1 MQLVIIDFVKFKDMG
16 VSIERVKYTSL
27 WKRTLEQQNDAH
39 EERREELRVSFINFR
54 EKAAHLVSK
63 IAGVLP
69 GLTQHDISH
78 LDALWEVADLL
89 CGENYPLNPLEAY
102 VFGGAVL
109 LHDSALCFEA
119 YDGGISGIRETTT
132 WKDAFA
138 CLSIDIENEE
148 AKEIADFSALRSLH
162 ASQAEKLTEKHW
174 IDPTTSQP
182 VYLIENSTLRKHLGK
197 LIGLIA
203 ASHHW
208 SIEEVENK
216 LPSQVNSLPGF
227 PREWRI
233 DPIKIACM
241 VRCADA
247 AHIDSERAPD
257 FLHALIKRRGI
268 SFTHWQAQN
277 KLASVDIDQSD
288 SSSSTIL
295 FTSTQKFLE
304 QESEAWWVAY
314 DTICMIDKE
323 IRSSNALLESKLI
336 KTQQFQI
343 KRVKGVESPELM
355 GNYVQTEGWNPCMAE
370 VHVGNIES
378 LVNSLGGEKLYG
390 AGCDKFEI
398 IIRELLQNSRD
409 SIHARREIEQGF
421 VGQISIY
428 LKYDSEGCC
437 LYIEDDGVGM
447 SKRVLTGPLLDFGT
461 SFWTSSLVQSEFPG
475 LRSSKFKALGQFGIG
490 FYSVFM
496 GADKVM
502 VSSKPWNGGS
512 SDVWQLNFNNGL
524 SLRPLLKNEMP
535 IDFKVGISTQV
546 KLYLKPN
553 IFECV
558 DLIEIKRNIAK
569 SENLKVSVKNYISA
583 ICTALDVPVYLR
595 VNDLDYLEIHSDIR
609 KQSNYVDWL
618 KKISFAENQPPEIMT
633 LIESSSDRLRPI
645 LENNQWHGLAAISI
659 TPDNGQNFLSTQTVG
674 SLSSGVHCRG
684 ADNYIG
690 YIDYLPQS
698 AKRDGQKYSA
708 SNDAIN
714 AWAKEQVEI
723 LVNKGLE
730 PIEKCF
736 LAYSLCHFDIDPID
750 VANVIIAR
758 DGNYEIV
765 SFEMLAI
772 MSRTEEITFI
782 KSTFTDHIETHISI
796 NLLPGKVMIKPLRN
810 SNYLSLKLNDGLPDN
825 NNTILGC
832 LYRSIL
838 NLGYTPKVK
847 IEEKKVDSY
856 FGQCDVLIIT
866 STE

>member
-1 MQLVIIDFVKFKDMG
+1 M
-16 VSIERVKYTSL
+16 SIERIKYTGL
-27 WKRTLEQQNDAH
+27 WNRTLEQQDDVY
-39 EERREELRVSFINFR
+39 EERREELRASFINFR
-54 EKAAHLVSK
+54 DKAAHLVSK
-63 IAGVLP
+63 IAGDLP

-78 LDALWEVADLL
+78 LDALWEVADLI
-89 CGENYPLNPLEAY
+89 CGGDYPLNPLEAY

-119 YDGGISGIRETTT
+119 YDNGIDGIRETTT
-132 WKDAFA
+132 WKDSFA
-138 CLSIDIENEE
+138 SLPKSIECDE
-148 AKEIADFSALRSLH
+148 AKKIADFSALRSLH
-162 ASQAEKLTEKHW
+162 ASQAEKLTEKNW
-174 IDPTTSQP
+174 TDPTTQQP

-197 LIGLIA
+197 LIGQIA

-216 LPSQVNSLPGF
+216 LPQQVNVLAGF

-288 SSSSTIL
+288 SSCSTLI

-314 DTICMIDKE
+314 DTVCMIEKE
-323 IRSSNALLESKLI
+323 IRSSNALLESKQI

-355 GNYVQTEGWNPCMAE
+355 GNYIQTDGWNPCMAE

-390 AGCDKFEI
+390 EGCDKFEV
-398 IIRELLQNSRD
+398 IIRELIQNSRD
-409 SIHARREIEQGF
+409 SIHARREIEEGF
-421 VGQISIY
+421 IGKISIQ
-428 LKYDSEGCC
+428 LKHDSEGCY

-475 LRSSKFKALGQFGIG
+475 LRSSKFKAVGQFGIG

-502 VSSKPWNGGS
+502 VSSKPWNGGA

-535 IDFKVGISTQV
+535 NDFKASVSTQI
-546 KLYLKPN
+546 KLHLKPN
-553 IFECV
+553 LLEDG
-558 DLIEIKRNIAK
+558 DLVEIKRNIAK
-569 SENLKVSVKNYISA
+569 SENLKVSIQNYISA
-583 ICTALDVPVYLR
+583 ICAALDVPVCLKI
-595 VNDLDYLEIHSDIR
+595 NDLELLEIHSDIR
-609 KQSNYVDWL
+609 KQENHVDWL
-618 KKISFAENQPPEIMT
+618 KKISFAENQSPEIAA
-633 LIESSSDRLRPI
+633 LIESNSHRLRPI
-645 LENNQWHGLAAISI
+645 IENNQWHGLAAISMI
-659 TPDNGQNFLSTQTVG
+659 PGNEQNFLSINTVG
-674 SLSSGVHCRG
+674 SLSSGVHCRSG
-684 ADNYIG
+684 SDYIG

-708 SNDAIN
+708 SNEAITS
-714 AWAKEQVEI
+714 WAKEQVEI
-723 LVNKGLE
+723 LIQQGIN

-736 LAYSLCHFDIDPID
+736 LAYSLCHFDADPID
-750 VANVIIAR
+750 VANLIIVKN
-758 DGNYEIV
+758 GKIEVV
-765 SFEMLAI
+765 SFEQLAV
-772 MSRTEEITFI
+772 MSIEEDITFV
-782 KSTFTDHIETHISI
+782 KSDYIDHIETHTQIES
-796 NLLPGKVMIKPLRN
+796 LPGKVMIKPLRN
-810 SNYLSLKLNDGLPDN
+810 SNFLSLTLIDGQPES

-832 LYRSIL
+832 LYRSIQK
-838 NLGYTPKVK
+838 LGYTPQIR
-847 IEEKKVDSY
+847 IEKAIGSSF
-856 FGQCDVLIIT
+856 FGQCDGLIVT
-866 STE
+866 SKK